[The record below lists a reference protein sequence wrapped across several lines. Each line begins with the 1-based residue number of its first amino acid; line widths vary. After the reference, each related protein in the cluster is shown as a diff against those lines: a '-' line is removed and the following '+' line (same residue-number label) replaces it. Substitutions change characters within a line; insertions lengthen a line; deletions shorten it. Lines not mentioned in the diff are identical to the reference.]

1 VAQLS
6 EEMESRLQDEQTQHE
21 EDMELL
27 QEELRENER
36 RNLAYQQQSE
46 HERAMISQR
55 CEQLEAYAREKED
68 RLAKEQQMISTQID
82 AQIERFNQER
92 KELFTK
98 IDGLTMSVTA
108 KDRDLTLAQNR
119 LETLQE
125 EVERRRR

>member
-1 VAQLS
+1 
-6 EEMESRLQDEQTQHE
+6 
-21 EDMELL
+21 
-27 QEELRENER
+27 
-36 RNLAYQQQSE
+36 
-46 HERAMISQR
+46 
-55 CEQLEAYAREKED
+55 
-68 RLAKEQQMISTQID
+68 MISTQID

-125 EVERRRR
+125 EVERRCR

>member
-1 VAQLS
+1 
-6 EEMESRLQDEQTQHE
+6 
-21 EDMELL
+21 
-27 QEELRENER
+27 
-36 RNLAYQQQSE
+36 
-46 HERAMISQR
+46 MIS
-55 CEQLEAYAREKED
+55 
-68 RLAKEQQMISTQID
+68 IQID